1 MLASAMS
8 RLLVEEIAYG
18 DPLPVFARFARLP
31 GAIFLDSAVTSA
43 TVGRYSFIAA
53 EPFLTLKSRDGQIDD
68 GDRRVAADPFAVLAE
83 HLARYRTEPEP
94 ALPAFQPGAAG
105 YFAYDLARHLERL
118 PAHRLDDQPM
128 PDLLLGFYDWT
139 IAFDHAERRA
149 LAMANGHPATS
160 DAARRERGVTRLAW
174 VRRHLAEAVAPPSAK
189 IVALPRPDLD
199 RATHEAGV
207 RRVIEYILAGD
218 IYQANLTQRFSATLP

>member
-8 RLLVEEIAYG
+8 RLLVEEIDYG

-31 GAIFLDSAVTSA
+31 GAIFLDSALTSA

-53 EPFLTLKSRDGQIDD
+53 APFLTLSSRDGQIDD
-68 GDRRVAADPFAVLAE
+68 GERRFPGDPFAVLAE
-83 HLARYRTEPEP
+83 YLARYRTEPEP
-94 ALPAFQPGAAG
+94 ALPPFQTGAAG

-118 PAHRLDDQPM
+118 PAHRVDDQPM

-149 LAMANGHPATS
+149 LIMASGHPAPD
-160 DAARRERGVTRLAW
+160 DAGRDEQAKARIAW
-174 VRRHLAEAVAPPSAK
+174 VRQRLAAPAE
-189 IVALPRPDLD
+189 LP
-199 RATHEAGV
+199 AST
-207 RRVIEYILAGD
+207 VI
-218 IYQANLTQRFSATLP
+218 